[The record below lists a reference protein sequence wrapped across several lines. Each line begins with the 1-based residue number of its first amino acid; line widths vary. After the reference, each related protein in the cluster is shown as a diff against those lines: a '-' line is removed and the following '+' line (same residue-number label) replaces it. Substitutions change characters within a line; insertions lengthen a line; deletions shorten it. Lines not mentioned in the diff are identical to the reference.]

1 MNCSC
6 IPQSQAPQSTALYR
20 DYVYDSDHL
29 SRFYPRSPFDPASFQ
44 TAAAMI
50 RDFHKNRR
58 ELAQI
63 LLSQNRA
70 FGGGDLTLENIG
82 RLAEP
87 GTFAVVTGQQVGL
100 FSGPV
105 FTFYKAL
112 TAVRLASSL
121 SDSGLP
127 TVPVFWLA
135 TEDHDLEEVAQT
147 QVLNEDY
154 EAVQLRDEG
163 VRPAARSSVG
173 YVKLSEGITQVLAE
187 AEKCLP
193 PGEARDRIMEIL
205 REAYRPGVTW
215 GAAFGRLIASLSS
228 AWGVI
233 LLDPLDEGIH
243 RLAAPVYERAIL
255 QARRVRSLLQER
267 SEALVRSG
275 YHAQVHV
282 GEDST
287 LVFTTHEGSRVAI
300 QQRGDD
306 YEVEGAERISAA
318 DMKTWVNRRPIDFTP
333 SALLR
338 PLVQDFLLPTVS
350 YVAGAAELAYLA
362 QSQVVYEDFGRP
374 FPVIFP
380 RASFTLVDHRTQ
392 RLLEKYRLEVPD
404 VWQGEEHLQRKIAA
418 AGFGEGGAE
427 GWSERM
433 EQSEKE
439 IERLLNRMRA
449 DIERIDPT
457 LLDLLKHTEEKMKY
471 QIERLRGKLS
481 RAAFE
486 RSTVLKRHEEEILHF
501 LMPSGHLQERELSG
515 IYFLGRAGLGLLDR
529 LLEQIQTRS
538 SNHQVLHF

>member
-6 IPQSQAPQSTALYR
+6 IPQSQAPKATALYR

-29 SRFYPRSPFDPASFQ
+29 SRFYQRSPFDPASFHA
-44 TAAAMI
+44 TAEMI
-50 RDFHKNRR
+50 RDFHQNRR
-58 ELAQI
+58 QLAAI
-63 LLSQNRA
+63 LARQNRA
-70 FGGGDLTLENIG
+70 LGCADETLANIE

-100 FSGPV
+100 LSGPV

-112 TAVRLASSL
+112 TAVRLARTL

-135 TEDHDLEEVAQT
+135 TEDHDLEEVAQA
-147 QVLNEDY
+147 QVLNEEY
-154 EAVQLRDEG
+154 ETVSLRDEG
-163 VRPAARSSVG
+163 VRPAVRSSVG
-173 YVKLSEGITQVLAE
+173 YVKLSEGITPTLNE

-193 PGEARDRIMEIL
+193 PGEARDHVMEIL
-205 REAYRPGVTW
+205 RDAYRPGVTW
-215 GAAFGRLIASLSS
+215 GAAFGRLMARLFS
-228 AWGVI
+228 AWGVV
-233 LLDPLDEGIH
+233 LLDPLDEAIH
-243 RLAAPVYERAIL
+243 HLAAPVYERAIL
-255 QARRVRSLLQER
+255 QARQVRNLLQER
-267 SEALVRSG
+267 GATLVASG

-287 LVFTTHEGSRVAI
+287 LVFATHQGSRAAI
-300 QQRGDD
+300 HQRGDD
-306 YEVEGAERISAA
+306 YEVEGSGRISRA
-318 DMKTWVNRRPIDFTP
+318 DLKHWVEQRPIDFSP

-350 YVAGAAELAYLA
+350 YVAGPAELAYLA
-362 QSQVVYEDFGRP
+362 QSQVVYEEFGRP
-374 FPVIFP
+374 LPVIFP

-404 VWQGEEHLQRKIAA
+404 MWQGEEHLQRKIAA

-439 IERLLNRMRA
+439 IEQSLNCLRS

-481 RAAFE
+481 RAAFD
-486 RSTVLKRHEEEILHF
+486 RSSVLKRHEQELLGF
-501 LMPSGHLQERELSG
+501 LMPSHHLQERVVSG
-515 IYFLGRAGLGLLDR
+515 VYFLGRAGTGLLDR

-538 SNHQVLHF
+538 SNHQILGF